1 MKHNILFIFIFSAFI
16 CNSQTVLDVDLNFK
30 SGWYSNITIRD
41 FEVQPDGKVIVVGD
55 FITFND
61 KACYGIIRLNTDFSV
76 DTTFHF
82 GSGFNHTGWRY
93 VNTVKLQPDGKILV
107 GGIFDH
113 YNGAVA
119 KDLLRLNSDGTIDLT
134 FSAGDGVAND
144 MGDDLGQVYSIDV
157 NDDGKI
163 LVAGTFRRYD
173 EITVNNIVLLNSDG
187 SIDESFESG
196 DAVEGT
202 YFDLPRVYDAQF
214 IADNKIFLAGTF
226 DYYNNISRKDA
237 LRIFIDGSEDTSYHP
252 VGICAADSDGK
263 FTQFHVNDDGSIYLA
278 GDFGCYGAYDAE
290 DFIKVKSNGAFDTAF
305 NNNLDFAVCYE
316 SYLSYF
322 FLLPD
327 NTICVAQQS
336 CYNSYITALNTN
348 GTPNTAFDTITF
360 NISRANPAY
369 DGIVL
374 AEGDTA
380 GEATVNKVV
389 LINDSTMFVAG
400 LFNKILFNDTLTR
413 RNCIAKMQIQ
423 DGVNDNYPGAGFDHG
438 EVNTMVETDDHKILA
453 AGYFFNYDNHRA
465 ASIVRLF
472 EDTGAID
479 TSFHSGSGFNG
490 VVKKLILLND
500 GKILAV
506 GGFTKYNGIDAR
518 KICRLYADGE
528 LDESFSSGTGLYY
541 PDGYTDTAE
550 ILDAVITMDGK
561 IIIGGVFLSYD
572 DHPCNYIARLNSDGS
587 FDDTFLIG
595 SGTNNS
601 VNDIEL
607 QSTGK
612 ILIAGYFNEF
622 DDNYKLSLARLNTDG
637 SLDESFHTGLTPGS
651 GVYHVRVTNTDKIYI
666 AGAMTSYDGVTRY
679 SVARL
684 SADGYL
690 DLGFNPGEA
699 FVGDWGEEVFDIT
712 LQPDGKVIICAID
725 YEPGSLERA
734 EFKRLKADGS
744 YDSGFGSYSFYE
756 FGTHANDIL
765 LTDSMDIYIAGP
777 FRRFQNVTRDCF
789 AKIKGV
795 PYVCVPSY
803 ASITATIC
811 AGEPYILPSGEIVF
825 EAGVYTDTIET
836 IYACDSII
844 TVNLAH
850 SPLYSGS
857 ADIYVCEGEAYELFN
872 GELIYDEGIYTDSAN
887 SVLTGCDSIVT
898 ITLYHNAVTE
908 YALEAAI
915 CDGETYILPDG
926 ESATESGIYIDTF
939 SSVFT
944 GCDSIITTNLLVHP
958 SFLFTDSV
966 VIHEGE
972 IFTLP
977 DGTIS
982 SIPGVYTTAFE
993 TTEGCDSVYI
1003 TVLDVVTDIQEN
1015 NFSNEMS
1022 LNIQP
1027 NPSNGSFQVSLIS
1040 NGIPECNFYI
1050 TDLLGK
1056 IMTTGNLQLSNGDNT
1071 FEFDLDDIKSGLY
1084 IFKVNY
1090 GTEIM
1095 QACFVITQ

>member
-1 MKHNILFIFIFSAFI
+1 MKHNILLIFIFSAFI

-30 SGWYSNITIRD
+30 SGWYANNMIKD
-41 FEVQPDGKVIVVGD
+41 FAVQPDGKIIVVGD

-61 KACYGIIRLNTDFSV
+61 KLCYGIVRLNTDFSL
-76 DTTFHF
+76 DTTFHS
-82 GSGFNHTGWRY
+82 GYGFNPTGWRFL
-93 VNTVKLQPDGKILV
+93 NTVELQPDGKILV
-107 GGIFDH
+107 GGVFDL
-113 YNGAVA
+113 YKGTAVE
-119 KDLLRLNSDGTIDLT
+119 DLIRINSDGTIDLT
-134 FSAGDGVAND
+134 FSAGEGVEND
-144 MGDDLGQVYSIDV
+144 IGDDLGQIYSIDV

-173 EITVNNIVLLNSDG
+173 DITVNNIVLLNSDG

-214 IADNKIFLAGTF
+214 IADNKIFLAGEF

-237 LRIFIDGSEDTSYHP
+237 IRIFIDGSEDTSYHP
-252 VGICAADSDGK
+252 VGICAADSYGK

-278 GDFGCYGAYDAE
+278 GDFDCYGANEAE
-290 DFIKVKSNGAFDTAF
+290 DFIKLKSNGAFDTAF
-305 NNNLDFAVCYE
+305 NNNLDFTFCSE

-327 NTICVAQQS
+327 NTICVARKS
-336 CYNSYITALNTN
+336 CFNSYITSINTN
-348 GTPNTAFDTITF
+348 GTPNTAFDTITINF
-360 NISRANPAY
+360 SRADPSY

-374 AEGDTA
+374 EEEDTA
-380 GEATVNKVV
+380 AIATVNKIM
-389 LINDSTMFVAG
+389 LINDSTMYVAG
-400 LFNKILFNDTLTR
+400 FFNKILFNGTLSR
-413 RNCIAKMQIQ
+413 RNFIAKMQIQ
-423 DGVNDNYPGAGFDHG
+423 DGVKDSYPGAGFDHS
-438 EVNTMVETDDHKILA
+438 EVNTMIETDDHKILA
-453 AGYFFNYDNHRA
+453 GGYFFNYDNHRA

-490 VVKKLILLND
+490 VVKKLILQND
-500 GKILAV
+500 GKIIVV
-506 GGFTKYNGIDAR
+506 GGFTKYNGNDAR

-528 LDESFSSGTGLYY
+528 LDESFSSGAGVYY

-572 DHPCNYIARLNSDGS
+572 DYPCNHIARLNSDGS
-587 FDDTFLIG
+587 FDDTFLMG
-595 SGTNNS
+595 EGASWT
-601 VNDIEL
+601 VEDIEL

-612 ILIAGYFNEF
+612 ILIAGRF
-622 DDNYKLSLARLNTDG
+622 DEYDTHYTPSLARLNTDG
-637 SLDESFHTGLTPGS
+637 SLDESFHNGLTPS
-651 GVYHVRVTNTDKIYI
+651 SLIYHVRVTNTDKIYI
-666 AGAMTSYDGVTRY
+666 AGNMQSYDGFTRY

-684 SADGYL
+684 SADGNL
-690 DLGFNPGEA
+690 DFGFDPDEA
-699 FVGDWGEEVFDIT
+699 FVGLLEEEVYDIA
-712 LQPDGKVIICAID
+712 LQPDGKIIICGLD
-725 YEPGSLERA
+725 WEWGTLDRA
-734 EFKRLKADGS
+734 EFKRLNTDGT
-744 YDSGFGSYSFYE
+744 YDGGFGSYSFYE
-756 FGTHANDIL
+756 YGTHPNDIL

-777 FRRFQNVTRDCF
+777 FRRYQNVTRDCF

-803 ASITATIC
+803 ASIIATVC

-825 EAGVYTDTIET
+825 DSGVYTDTIET
-836 IYACDSII
+836 IYLCDSII
-844 TVNLAH
+844 TVNLEH

-908 YALEAAI
+908 YTLEAAI

-926 ESATESGIYIDTF
+926 ESATESGIYLDTL
-939 SSVFT
+939 SSVLT
-944 GCDSIITTNLLVHP
+944 GCDSIITTSLLVLP

-966 VIHEGE
+966 VINEGE
-972 IFTLP
+972 IYILP
-977 DGTIS
+977 DGTIGTS
-982 SIPGVYTTAFE
+982 AGVYVTTYE
-993 TTEGCDSVYI
+993 TVDGCDSVYV
-1003 TVLDVVTDIQEN
+1003 TVLDVLTGIEDN
-1015 NFSNEMS
+1015 NFSNEIS

-1027 NPSNGSFQVSLIS
+1027 NPSNGSFQVSLMS

-1056 IMTTGNLQLSNGDNT
+1056 IMLTGNLQLSNGDNT

-1095 QACFVITQ
+1095 QECFVITQ